1 MEESKYR
8 ESWLCRLLG
17 SPVVYRIEVLLLQ
30 QGPLTPVRLAK
41 MTGRSVQTISGHLA
55 KLRTA
60 DVVRYEIERGRTRYW
75 VKPIKEIRDVLE
87 SLKRAVGA
95 LSKLR

>member
-1 MEESKYR
+1 MEEGKYR
-8 ESWLCRLLG
+8 ESRLCRLLG
-17 SPVVYRIEVLLLQ
+17 SPVVYRIVVLLMQ
-30 QGPLTPVRLAK
+30 QGPLTPARLAK

-55 KLRTA
+55 KLRSA
-60 DVVRYEIERGRTRYW
+60 DVVRYETEGGRTRYW

-95 LSKLR
+95 LSKLS